1 MDWNGCWLPAATQQR
16 CRRCACRSLTSA
28 APVSAFADT
37 ALVDF
42 LNIPLLAAAV
52 LVFASVLAGLFS
64 ARIGFSFLLVF
75 LLAGVLAGE
84 DGPGGYVF
92 NDVRLSFWV
101 GNVALAVILLDG
113 GLRTSFSTFRTGL
126 RPASML
132 ATLGVVLSAG
142 ITAAAAVPLLGLD
155 WGTALLLGAIVGST
169 DAAAVFALLTRSG
182 VTLNER
188 VAATLEIES
197 GVNDPMAVY
206 LTLALIA
213 LLAASA
219 GPAPVAGTAAAA
231 ALAISFLQQFGWG
244 ALVGAV
250 SGVAGAVLLNR
261 VAARDAG
268 GGVLAVLVVAAGLA
282 VFAGAGLLGGSG
294 FLAVYLF
301 GLIMANRAMASVTPT
316 LPVLD
321 GYAWLAQAGMF
332 VLLGLLA
339 TPSRLLQSLW
349 PALGVAAVLMFVAR
363 PLAVWLC
370 LLPYRFTRRETTF
383 IAWVGLRGA
392 VPIVLAMFP
401 LLAGTAHAVL
411 LFDVAF
417 VVVLAS
423 LLVQG
428 GTIGWLARRLGVAL
442 PEPDDERAARAVFR
456 DFALD
461 PQLPLAE
468 VCAFYGLPEPPRADL
483 PVAVWMSE
491 ALKRPPVVGDAVAL
505 GSAVLAVRQMEQGR
519 ITGVGLGL
527 PR

>member
-1 MDWNGCWLPAATQQR
+1 M
-16 CRRCACRSLTSA
+16 
-28 APVSAFADT
+28 
-37 ALVDF
+37 DF

-52 LVFASVLAGLFS
+52 LVFTSILAGLLS

-75 LLAGVLAGE
+75 MLAGLLAGE

-126 RPASML
+126 RPASLL
-132 ATLGVVLSAG
+132 ATLGVLISAG
-142 ITAAAAVPLLGLD
+142 VTAAAAVALLEVD

-206 LTLALIA
+206 LTLAFIA
-213 LLAASA
+213 LLAVSA
-219 GPAPVAGTAAAA
+219 APAPAPMPGTAAAA
-231 ALAISFLQQFGWG
+231 QLAISFLQQFGWG

-250 SGVAGAVLLNR
+250 SGVAGAALVNR
-261 VAARDAG
+261 LSARDAA
-268 GGVLAVLVVAAGLA
+268 GGVLALLVVAAGLA
-282 VFAGAGLLGGSG
+282 VFAGTGLIGGSG

-301 GLIMANRAMASVTPT
+301 GLIMANRAIAAVAPT

-370 LLPYRFTRRETTF
+370 LLPFRFSRRETLF

-428 GTIGWLARRLGVAL
+428 GTIGWAARRLGVAM
-442 PEPDDERAARAVFR
+442 PAPDDERAARSVFR

-461 PQLPLAE
+461 PQLPVAE
-468 VCAFYGLPEPPRADL
+468 VCAFYGLAEPPDAGL
-483 PVAVWMSE
+483 PVAIWMAE

-505 GSAVLAVRQMEQGR
+505 GSAVLAVRSMEHGR
-519 ITGVGLGL
+519 ITRVGLGL
-527 PR
+527 PK

>member
-1 MDWNGCWLPAATQQR
+1 M
-16 CRRCACRSLTSA
+16 
-28 APVSAFADT
+28 
-37 ALVDF
+37 DF

-52 LVFASVLAGLFS
+52 LVFASVLMGLFS

-75 LLAGVLAGE
+75 LLAGLVAGE

-92 NDVRLSFWV
+92 NDVKLSFWV

-113 GLRTSFSTFRTGL
+113 GLRTAFSTFRTGL
-126 RPASML
+126 RPASLL
-132 ATLGVVLSAG
+132 ATLGVLLCAG
-142 ITAAAAVPLLGLD
+142 ITAVAAVLLLGLD
-155 WGTALLLGAIVGST
+155 WGTAWLLGAIVGST

-213 LLAASA
+213 LLATGVGAASV
-219 GPAPVAGTAAAA
+219 PVSATDTAIAMVTA
-231 ALAISFLQQFGWG
+231 FVQQFGWG
-244 ALVGAV
+244 SLVGLV
-250 SGVAGAVLLNR
+250 SGVAGAALLQR
-261 VAARDAG
+261 VSARDAG
-268 GGVLAVLVVAAGLA
+268 GGVMALLVVAAGLA
-282 VFAGAGLLGGSG
+282 VFAGTGLLGGSG

-301 GLIMANRAMASVTPT
+301 GLIVAHRAQSTVAPT

-332 VLLGLLA
+332 LLLGLLA

-370 LLPYRFTRRETTF
+370 LLPFRFTPRETTF
-383 IAWVGLRGA
+383 VAWVGLRGA

-401 LLAGTAHAVL
+401 LLAGTPHAVL

-428 GTIGWLARRLGVAL
+428 STIGWAARRLGVEMPA
-442 PEPDDERAARAVFR
+442 PDDERAARAVFR

-461 PQLPLAE
+461 PQLPLAD
-468 VCAFYGLPEPPRADL
+468 VCAFYGLPEPPHAQL
-483 PVAVWMSE
+483 PVAAWMAE
-491 ALKRPPVVGDAVAL
+491 ALNRPPVVGDAVAL
-505 GSAVLAVRQMEQGR
+505 GAATLAVREMDQGR
-519 ITGVGLGL
+519 ISGVGLGL
-527 PR
+527 PK